1 MGARASYHVLLLA
14 RCECGH
20 PIQSPQ
26 LFRRT
31 PQGSRSNLSLPAA
44 NAAAAARVRRFNFPL
59 LLLLISFSFLTGAT
73 KPVFPTTSI
82 LCCFPFVRLC
92 VCARARALSSAR
104 RFFFGD
110 GFDSR
115 SIRRSPPH
123 FLAHRTFY
131 ELLCV
136 RK

>member
-26 LFRRT
+26 LLRRT

-73 KPVFPTTSI
+73 KPIFPTTSI

-92 VCARARALSSAR
+92 VCARARVRSHRLGGFSSAMALILVR
-104 RFFFGD
+104 SDDHHPIFLLTVRFMNC
-110 GFDSR
+110 
-115 SIRRSPPH
+115 
-123 FLAHRTFY
+123 Y
-131 ELLCV
+131 V
-136 RK
+136 